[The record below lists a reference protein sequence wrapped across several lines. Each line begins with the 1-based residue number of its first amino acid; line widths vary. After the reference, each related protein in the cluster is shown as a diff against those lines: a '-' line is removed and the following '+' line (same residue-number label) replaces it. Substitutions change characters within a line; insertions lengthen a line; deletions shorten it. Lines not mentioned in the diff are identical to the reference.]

1 MKARPGAAKLSPGE
15 TWNGGN
21 AAMAGIRDLVDEW
34 RAMKSRLEQQLELLD
49 DDFHTRHGP
58 TPRDAIRRWIVELDD
73 LIIKYA
79 FEI

>member
-1 MKARPGAAKLSPGE
+1 
-15 TWNGGN
+15 
-21 AAMAGIRDLVDEW
+21 
-34 RAMKSRLEQQLELLD
+34 MKSRLEQQLELLD